1 MRKAGIYMILLCLL
15 AGLAR
20 GQQADSLLL
29 LQRYRQYGAWLKMQ
43 DSMTLNSPRNI
54 SMLHDMLQSI
64 VEIDNQLLKLNP
76 EALNRLQK
84 EIPLYAQ
91 SRPKSAKHQN
101 ENQLLKQQLAALE
114 KHNNRLTIVIIALGV
129 VFILGMILLLNRI
142 NKLQRRKGRIQE
154 LHGKLQMQIEAYDE
168 MNQSYEEALH
178 EHEKLRAKIQSLEQ
192 QLASASDHIE
202 DMGKALYKEKEERSE
217 IEKELKRLLGELG
230 EV

>member
-1 MRKAGIYMILLCLL
+1 MILLCLL

-43 DSMTLNSPRNI
+43 DSMTLNSPQNL

-84 EIPLYAQ
+84 EMPLYGQ
-91 SRPKSAKHQN
+91 SSPKSEKHQN
-101 ENQLLKQQLAALE
+101 ESQLLKQQLAALE
-114 KHNNRLTIVIIALGV
+114 KHNNRLTVVIIALGV
-129 VFILGMILLLNRI
+129 AFILGMILLLNRI
-142 NKLQRRKGRIQE
+142 NILQRKKGRIQE
-154 LHGKLQMQIEAYDE
+154 LQEKLQVQIEAYDE
-168 MNQSYEEALH
+168 MNQSYEESLQK
-178 EHEKLRAKIQSLEQ
+178 HEKLLAKIRTLEQ

-202 DMGKALYKEKEERSE
+202 DMGKALYEEKEERSE